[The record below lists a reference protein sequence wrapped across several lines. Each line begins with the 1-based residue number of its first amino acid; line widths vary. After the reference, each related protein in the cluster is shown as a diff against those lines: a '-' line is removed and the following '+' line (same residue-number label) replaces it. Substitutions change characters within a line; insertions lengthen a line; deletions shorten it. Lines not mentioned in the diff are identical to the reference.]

1 MIYIIKIIFLVILF
15 TLLSKKSKEKFTTIL
30 ELKRVT
36 EPEDLRKGLM
46 FIKKLDENKGMIF
59 SYNES
64 KIHSMWMKNTY
75 IPLDILF
82 LNQDYIIEDIKH
94 NMKPHDTKS
103 HKSRVKCKY
112 AIEINGGEA
121 RKNNI
126 KVGTKVI
133 PNYIRKLH

>member
-15 TLLSKKSKEKFTTIL
+15 TLLSKKSKEKFTTNI

-75 IPLDILF
+75 IPLDVLF
-82 LNQDYIIEDIKH
+82 LDKNYKILGYVK
-94 NMKPHDTKS
+94 NTKPFSTESISINKPSQHVVELNSGSIQKFNLKINDTLNF
-103 HKSRVKCKY
+103 R
-112 AIEINGGEA
+112 EINSF
-121 RKNNI
+121 
-126 KVGTKVI
+126 
-133 PNYIRKLH
+133 

>member
-1 MIYIIKIIFLVILF
+1 MINIIKIIFLALLF

-64 KIHSMWMKNTY
+64 KIHSMWMKNTF

-82 LNQDYIIEDIKH
+82 LDENYKILGFVKNTKPFSTESVNINKPSMHVVELNAGSIQNFNLKKNDILHFK
-94 NMKPHDTKS
+94 
-103 HKSRVKCKY
+103 
-112 AIEINGGEA
+112 EINS
-121 RKNNI
+121 
-126 KVGTKVI
+126 
-133 PNYIRKLH
+133 L